1 MEQKTEIKDI
11 IKCIED
17 EFDQDKVNEVF
28 KPVYN
33 IINDKDKTLQ
43 RKLQMLHNKIVE
55 LRKEFDGLAYFTD
68 AKERN
73 RALNRL
79 KYHRKKNEKI
89 NKVIPVDND
98 DDDDIIIMNVK

>member
-43 RKLQMLHNKIVE
+43 RKLQLLHNKIVE
-55 LRKEFDGLAYFTD
+55 IRKEFDGLAYFAD

-79 KYHRKKNEKI
+79 KYHRKKNENVKRI
-89 NKVIPVDND
+89 TED
-98 DDDDIIIMNVK
+98 DDNNNIIIISNL